1 MSRIASSFTALGVRR
16 PVLAVVM
23 SLLII
28 LAGISSFLGV
38 DVRELPDV
46 DTPTVS
52 VRATFEGA
60 SPETMDTE
68 VTSILEGA
76 VARVQGVKSIRASSE
91 ENYCRIFIEFQPHI
105 DIDVASNDVRE
116 AINRRM
122 RDLPDD
128 VEDFFIMKGVFND
141 DSVCELSVYSDVLSK
156 EELAKRVEKDISPHF
171 LSIPGVADV
180 EMSGDQQRVLRV
192 LLDPARMAGLRVA
205 VNEVISCLR
214 NARLDVPAGSYQSE
228 DQELIIRAEATVIQ
242 PKRVEE
248 LYIRDDVRIGDIGVV
263 FFGPE
268 EAEDYS
274 MLNGRVVI
282 GMGIIRQSGANTI
295 TISQAV
301 DEKVAEINQRVNE
314 FHLVKTSDNAIF
326 IKGALKEVLFSLGF
340 SILIVLIVIGVFL
353 GRWRT
358 TLIPAVTI
366 PVSLIG
372 TVAAIWLLGFSI
384 NLLTLLALVLAT
396 GLIVDDA
403 IVVLENIQ
411 RRRHLGLDKMAAA
424 VVGTHQVFFAVV
436 ATTLTLVSVFL
447 PISFLPS
454 RTGILFREFGLVLA
468 VAVCISS
475 FVALTLCPMMAS
487 RLPDSSKKGFIM
499 SGILNL
505 LAMIGE
511 GLSSLYFQSLRLFL
525 RHKYLALIFV
535 VILAGYGATFFL
547 KIKQELLPQ
556 EDRGMVVIMAT
567 GPDGASLNYSDRQAE
582 KIEEILYP
590 YQQSG
595 LIKDIYT
602 TVGRYDKNRTLTIAT
617 LKHWDER
624 SITQQEFE
632 TEINKQLIQIPG
644 VQISIRRGNSLGI
657 RGAGSGISIA
667 LTGNDYN
674 EILQVTEKLKSELE
688 KRIPVIDEIQISFD
702 TSQPELSF
710 NINRNRVSD
719 LNISLESIS
728 QTLRVMVDRY
738 DVTDLNIDDEA
749 IPIML
754 GSIQGVADDPG
765 DLLNTFILNRNQEL
779 VPLTTLV
786 DIKEAGVAAQ
796 LDRHAQRRAIEMNI
810 SFPPGNSLGELVN
823 QVREIANEVLPLDI
837 GLLFRG
843 EAETLN
849 ENNYE
854 VAATFLIALLVIF
867 LVLAAQFESMG
878 SALIVIFTV
887 PFGLAA
893 AAFALSMS
901 NQTLN
906 VYSQIGFVM
915 LIGLMTK
922 NAILLVEFMD
932 QLREEGRSVDDA
944 IMEGIEVRLRPLTM
958 TVLSTVLGSL
968 PLILS
973 EGPGAEARS
982 AIGWVVFGGLGLS
995 SLFTLYLTP
1004 LGYLLIAPWMKPR
1017 SHAVQQLEMELRNA
1031 DPSDITEEALPS

>member
-1 MSRIASSFTALGVRR
+1 M
-16 PVLAVVM
+16 
-23 SLLII
+23 
-28 LAGISSFLGV
+28 
-38 DVRELPDV
+38 
-46 DTPTVS
+46 
-52 VRATFEGA
+52 
-60 SPETMDTE
+60 
-68 VTSILEGA
+68 
-76 VARVQGVKSIRASSE
+76 QGVKTIRSSSE
-91 ENYCRIFIEFQPHI
+91 ENYCRIFIEFQPQV
-105 DIDVASNDVRE
+105 DIDVAANDVRE

-128 VEDFFIMKGVFND
+128 IEDFFIMKGNFND
-141 DSVCELSVYSDVLSK
+141 DTVAELSVYSDTLSK
-156 EELAKRVEKDISPHF
+156 EELAKRVEKDIAPHF
-171 LSIPGVADV
+171 LSITGVADV
-180 EMSGDQQRVLRV
+180 EMSGDRQRVLRV
-192 LLDPARMAGLRVA
+192 LLDPARMAGLRISVG
-205 VNEVISCLR
+205 EVIDTLR
-214 NARLDVPAGSYQSE
+214 DARLDVPAGSYESE
-228 DQELIIRAEATVIQ
+228 DQELIVRAEATVIQ
-242 PKRVEE
+242 PKRIEE
-248 LYIRDDVRIGDIGVV
+248 LYIRGNIRIGDIGIV

-282 GMGIIRQSGANTI
+282 GMGVIRQSGANTI
-295 TISQAV
+295 AISNAI
-301 DEKVAEINQRVNE
+301 DEKVADINQRVNE
-314 FHLVKTSDNAIF
+314 FHLTKTSDNAIF
-326 IKGALKEVLFSLGF
+326 IEGALKEVLFSLFCAVGV
-340 SILIVLIVIGVFL
+340 VLIVIAVFL

-411 RRRHLGLDKMAAA
+411 RRHQQGLEKMAAS
-424 VVGTHQVFFAVV
+424 VLGTQQVFFAVI

-454 RTGILFREFGLVLA
+454 QTGLLFREFGLVLA

-475 FVALTLCPMMAS
+475 FVALTLCPMLAS
-487 RLPDSSKKGFIM
+487 RLPDPSKKGFVM
-499 SGILNL
+499 NGILHSL
-505 LAMIGE
+505 SWIGR
-511 GLSSLYFQSLRLFL
+511 GLSLVYFQSLRIVL
-525 RHKYLALIFV
+525 RYRYLSLILAIV
-535 VILAGYGATFFL
+535 LAGYGAAYFL

-556 EDRGMVVIMAT
+556 EDRGMIAVLAT
-567 GPDGASLNYSDRQAE
+567 GPDGASLSYADRQAE
-582 KIEEILYP
+582 KIEKILYP
-590 YQQSG
+590 YQESG
-595 LIKDIYT
+595 LIEDIYT
-602 TVGRYDKNRTLTIAT
+602 TVGRYDKNRSMTIAT
-617 LKHWDER
+617 LAHWDDR
-624 SITQQEFE
+624 TITQQELE
-632 TEINKQLIQIPG
+632 SEINEKLVQIPG
-644 VQISIRRGNSLGI
+644 TQVTIRRGNSLGI

-674 EILQVTEKLKSELE
+674 DILQAAEKLKSEIE
-688 KRIPVIDEIQISFD
+688 MRIPVVDDVRISFD

-710 NINRNRVSD
+710 NIDRNRVSD
-719 LNISLESIS
+719 LNVSLDTIS

-738 DVTDLNIDDEA
+738 DVADLNIDDEA
-749 IPIML
+749 VPIML
-754 GSIQGVADDPG
+754 GSIQGAADDPG
-765 DLLNTFILNRNQEL
+765 DLLNIFILNRDREL

-786 DIKEAGVAAQ
+786 DIQEAGVAAQ

-810 SFPPGNSLGELVN
+810 SFPPGNSLGELVE
-823 QVREIANEVLPLDI
+823 QVQAIAAEVLPLEI
-837 GLLFRG
+837 GILFRG
-843 EAETLN
+843 EAATLK
-849 ENNYE
+849 ENNFE
-854 VAATFLIALLVIF
+854 VAMTFLIALLVIF
-867 LVLAAQFESMG
+867 LVLAAQFESAG

-893 AAFALSMS
+893 AAFALSLS

-932 QLREEGRSVDDA
+932 QLRDRGRSVYDA
-944 IMEGIEVRLRPLTM
+944 IIEGTEVRLRPLMM

-973 EGPGAEARS
+973 KGPGSEARS

-1017 SHAVQQLEMELRNA
+1017 SDAERQLELELQRSQQDGA
-1031 DPSDITEEALPS
+1031 IEEAVS